1 MNLDYRFW
9 KECLVMKNKLIYQI
23 ISFGGVG
30 ILCFIIDFGILYVL
44 TNVFGMYYLIS
55 AAVSFIISVTVN
67 YILSVRYVFNISE
80 DNSVFRNWLFFVIFS
95 VIGLIL
101 TEIIMKI
108 GVDIYSLNYMV
119 TKVGATIIV
128 MIYNFITRKLFL
140 EN

>member
-1 MNLDYRFW
+1 
-9 KECLVMKNKLIYQI
+9 MKNKLIYQI

-44 TNVFGMYYLIS
+44 TNVFAMYYLIS

-80 DNSVFRNWLFFVIFS
+80 DNSVFRNWLFFVIFN

>member
-1 MNLDYRFW
+1 
-9 KECLVMKNKLIYQI
+9 MKNKLIYQI

-44 TNVFGMYYLIS
+44 TNVFAMYYLIS

>member
-1 MNLDYRFW
+1 
-9 KECLVMKNKLIYQI
+9 MKNKLIYQI

>member
-1 MNLDYRFW
+1 
-9 KECLVMKNKLIYQI
+9 MKNKLIYQI

-80 DNSVFRNWLFFVIFS
+80 DNSVFRNWLFFVIFN